1 MIKKRYI
8 LLFFVILFGSIFFVV
23 FNAPAYPTPLV
34 PVQDTI
40 DTSFAPEPV
49 ATKAQK
55 DDLIVVDTPLP
66 GALVGEP
73 ITITGRARGN
83 WFFEGSFP
91 VVVTDWDGLII
102 GEGYATA
109 KGEWMTTEYVPF
121 SATVTYVLP
130 SDTPYRRGTVILQKN
145 NASDDRTLDN
155 ALEIPVNFK

>member
-73 ITITGRARGN
+73 ITITGRARGYRWLAMLESGEVKSLAEIARRERVFRN
-83 WFFEGSFP
+83 CFS
-91 VVVTDWDGLII
+91 II
-102 GEGYATA
+102 
-109 KGEWMTTEYVPF
+109 
-121 SATVTYVLP
+121 
-130 SDTPYRRGTVILQKN
+130 
-145 NASDDRTLDN
+145 
-155 ALEIPVNFK
+155 